1 MRSDPWPWYVPA
13 DLVEGD
19 SEGHVLPDWSLR
31 RWGATG
37 TLAACSTLTA
47 AITLTQEEV

>member
-1 MRSDPWPWYVPA
+1 MRSEPWPWHVPA

-19 SEGHVLPDWSLR
+19 SEGHVLPDWPLR
-31 RWGATG
+31 RWGTTG
-37 TLAACSTLTA
+37 TLAACSTLAA